1 MGEEPAMT
9 TIRVR
14 NYDKERL
21 MKMAMEG
28 EAYWQTLCR
37 LLNDYELTQG
47 A

>member
-1 MGEEPAMT
+1 MT

-37 LLNDYELTQG
+37 LLNDHELTQG